1 MEGETLEAGPSLDGR
16 IAVEVMGF
24 TRTYVDSAAPEV
36 GVLWIPFGED
46 SNYFCPLPRYST
58 DREAALQVVDR
69 LTEAGLYVAMSR
81 GRQTN
86 WDVRGWS
93 EDNRARFIAHADN
106 LALAICR
113 AALDTSVLEYLR
125 SREGGAVTNP

>member
-1 MEGETLEAGPSLDGR
+1 MEGETLEAGRELDIR
-16 IAVEVMGF
+16 IHDEVIHG
-24 TRTYVDSAAPEV
+24 Y
-36 GVLWIPFGED
+36 LWKNGDRIYG
-46 SNYFCPLPRYST
+46 NYPRYST
-58 DREAALQVVDR
+58 DRSAALQVVDR

-81 GRQTN
+81 GRQMN

-113 AALDTSVLEYLR
+113 AALDPSVLEYLR